1 MAPELIRG
9 QDYDG
14 KVDVWSLGITALEMA
29 DGEPPHL
36 NELPLRALLL
46 ITTSPPP
53 TLKRPHAWSPAFND
67 FLERCLQPEPEK
79 RATAQELLE
88 HPFMQHACSQ
98 EECVRRPAP
107 TPTASP
113 PFFHFYTTAHT
124 PHAQVF
130 RICVPH
136 PARAGEKVKKKI

>member
-9 QDYDG
+9 QEYDG

-36 NELPLRALLL
+36 TELPLRALLL

-79 RATAQELLE
+79 RPTAQELLA
-88 HPFMQHACSQ
+88 HPFLKHACSK
-98 EECVRRPAP
+98 EECVRGLFCPPLPLRARGSFHLLPPPPLPQIFHVCHAHSPRAREELRP
-107 TPTASP
+107 
-113 PFFHFYTTAHT
+113 
-124 PHAQVF
+124 
-130 RICVPH
+130 
-136 PARAGEKVKKKI
+136 VK